1 MREFIE
7 EEIKKWQTL
16 YQLAVTRK
24 RSELDRI
31 MSDDKL
37 SQEEKD
43 KALESLNRQADLA
56 FCEATSSIAAYQVIL
71 DRLTNKVK
79 DAEYEEIKEEK

>member
-1 MREFIE
+1 MQEFIE

-56 FCEATSSIAAYQVIL
+56 FCEATSSIAVIL
-71 DRLTNKVK
+71 DRLSNKVK